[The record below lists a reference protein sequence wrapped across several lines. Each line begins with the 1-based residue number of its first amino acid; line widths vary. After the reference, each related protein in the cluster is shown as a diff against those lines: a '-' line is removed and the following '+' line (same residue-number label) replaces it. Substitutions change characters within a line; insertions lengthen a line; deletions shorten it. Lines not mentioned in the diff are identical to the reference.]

1 MRAEEQFDS
10 FYLKTRR
17 ALVHQTFALTGDLAA
32 AQRAVRDA
40 YVAAWHHWR
49 KVEAYDD
56 PRDWVRPR
64 AWALAQRRHTARLW
78 QRTRDLSADDRAVL
92 DALHNL
98 PAAGRRALLLVHL
111 AGVPLDVAAR
121 ELNVT
126 RETLERQLQSATAGV
141 ATTLGTDSSDV
152 RTPLLGLADAASRA
166 ALPRPAAVRREG
178 RHRRRT
184 HTLVAAAVATF
195 LAVGSGAF
203 AHEPLGAGSEE
214 GSAATSPGA
223 VEPSAAPEEAEAST
237 FAETPS
243 PTPESTLPSADDM
256 LGPQELRALDPG
268 TRWRITDTHDNTSGN
283 GLNFV
288 CQQERFADPDG
299 LATIVQA
306 SEDRR
311 DPARTVVQTVEV
323 SASKADAADAYDR
336 MLGWFADCQGGDLQL
351 ERTLDV
357 GPVGDQSLLL
367 DLEGWGAPRRSWL
380 VGIAQVGQVVTT
392 TVVKT
397 VDGTEPSAVRA
408 SRALATSARLLCER
422 AGRDDCGGRPKV
434 TQTLPLPSAETPGA
448 LAHVDM
454 PPLTGVKQ
462 PWVGTKPVPTSQSPV
477 SPSSCDRARFRGEG
491 ARRIRT
497 RTFVVPESR
506 LPEIFGLTETYGT
519 FPTPKRAAAFMSQ
532 VRQQL
537 ASCED
542 RELATEVMVPQ
553 ALRSNRLDGSTYRLR
568 TELSESRDI
577 EYDVGFVRRGASV
590 AQVIFMPAPPGDLP
604 PGAFRALVTRA
615 GQRLAELD

>member
-1 MRAEEQFDS
+1 MRTEEQFDS

-49 KVEAYDD
+49 KVRAYDD

-64 AWALAQRRHTARLW
+64 AWSLAQRRHTARLW
-78 QRTRDLSADDRAVL
+78 QRTRDLSVEDRVVL
-92 DALHNL
+92 DALHRL
-98 PAAGRRALLLVHL
+98 PGAERRALLLVHL

-121 ELNVT
+121 EVNVT
-126 RETLERQLQSATAGV
+126 QETLERQLQSATAGF
-141 ATTLGTDSSDV
+141 ASALGTDSADV
-152 RTPLLGLADAASRA
+152 RGPLLTLGDAASQA
-166 ALPRPAAVRREG
+166 GLPRPAAVRREG
-178 RHRRRT
+178 SNRRRT
-184 HTLVAAAVATF
+184 HTLVAAVVATF

-203 AHEPLGAGSEE
+203 AHEPHAEDPEAGATATDPSP
-214 GSAATSPGA
+214 AATA
-223 VEPSAAPEEAEAST
+223 EPEETEAST
-237 FAETPS
+237 FAESTS

-256 LGPQELRALDPG
+256 LGPAELHTLDPG
-268 TRWRITDTHDNTSGN
+268 TRWRIAETHDNTSGS

-288 CQQERFADPDG
+288 CQQERFADPEG
-299 LATIVQA
+299 LATIVQV
-306 SEDRR
+306 SEARR
-311 DPARTVVQTVEV
+311 QPARTVVQTVEV
-323 SASKADAADAYDR
+323 SASGEEARGAYDR
-336 MLGWFADCQGGDLQL
+336 VLGWFAACEGADVQL
-351 ERTLDV
+351 ERTFDV
-357 GPVGDQSLLL
+357 GRVGDRSVLL
-367 DLEGWGAPRRSWL
+367 DLEGWGTPRRSWL
-380 VGIAQVGQVVTT
+380 VGVAQVGQVVTT

-397 VDGTEPSAVRA
+397 VGGAEPSAVRG

-422 AGRDDCGGRPKV
+422 AGRDDCGGRPRL
-434 TQTLPLPSAETPGA
+434 TLSPPLPSTETPGA
-448 LAHVDM
+448 LAHVDL
-454 PPLTGVKQ
+454 PPLTGIQQ
-462 PWVGTKPVPTSQSPV
+462 PWVGTQPVVTSQSPV
-477 SPSSCDRARFRGEG
+477 SPSSCDRARFRREG

-506 LPEIFGLTETYGT
+506 LPEIFGLTQTWGT
-519 FPTPKRAAAFMSQ
+519 FPAPKRAAAFMRQ

-542 RELATEVMVPQ
+542 RDLATEVLVPSS
-553 ALRSNRLDGSTYRLR
+553 LRSNRLDGSTWRLR
-568 TELSESRDI
+568 TELSQDRDI

-590 AQVIFMPAPPGDLP
+590 AQVIFVPAPPGDLR